1 MGIRVSQPFGSFL
14 RDSIDFVVRLQ
25 FRCFFVRSM
34 AFAALLGVLIVRS
47 VLDPDNLL
55 RAFLLNVRLGP
66 LWSVVI
72 LFSLSL
78 TGRHALPSVRCSQN
92 CGFLAYPWLH
102 SPRQVVLIILAA
114 GLGKLET
121 ALIAPCTAKLACH
134 VSIGDKGGV
143 RA

>member
-1 MGIRVSQPFGSFL
+1 MVFS
-14 RDSIDFVVRLQ
+14 
-25 FRCFFVRSM
+25 
-34 AFAALLGVLIVRS
+34 ALLGVLVVRS

-55 RAFLLNVRLGP
+55 CAFLLNVRLGP

-72 LFSLSL
+72 LVSLSL

-102 SPRQVVLIILAA
+102 SPRQVVLMILAA

-121 ALIAPCTAKLACH
+121 ALVAPCSAKLASG
-134 VSIGDKGGV
+134 VSIGHKCSV

>member
-14 RDSIDFVVRLQ
+14 RDSIDFVVQLQ
-25 FRCFFVRSM
+25 FRCLFVRSM

-55 RAFLLNVRLGP
+55 CAFLLNVSLGP

-72 LFSLSL
+72 LFSLGL
-78 TGRHALPSVRCSQN
+78 TRRHALPRVRCSQS

-102 SPRQVVLIILAA
+102 SPRQVVLVILAA
-114 GLGKLET
+114 GLGKLEA
-121 ALIAPCTAKLACH
+121 ALIAPCTAELACP
-134 VSIGDKGGV
+134 VSNAHKGGV